1 MDRVLT
7 HDIPLLLQKVTI
19 WRMFDCI
26 FFHLRLLSY
35 SIWCFL
41 LTSLTSLCLSLFF
54 SFSRSRAL
62 YFILS
67 DSLSLSLYFA
77 HSVSLFSLLSY
88 FSLPLSRPPTLLW
101 EGISNRNNNNSSNMR
116 TPIPTILSTSHRN
129 NNNSKS
135 RKRLQEV
142 TSGENCSSEIVREM
156 DIAI

>member
-67 DSLSLSLYFA
+67 DSLSLSLSISHTLYL
-77 HSVSLFSLLSY
+77 SSLFSRISLYLS
-88 FSLPLSRPPTLLW
+88 PGHQLSCETESATGTTTTTAATCVLRFQL
-101 EGISNRNNNNSSNMR
+101 SSVPATETTTAKTGNAF
-116 TPIPTILSTSHRN
+116 
-129 NNNSKS
+129 
-135 RKRLQEV
+135 KRLLLV
-142 TSGENCSSEIVREM
+142 KIAVVR
-156 DIAI
+156 